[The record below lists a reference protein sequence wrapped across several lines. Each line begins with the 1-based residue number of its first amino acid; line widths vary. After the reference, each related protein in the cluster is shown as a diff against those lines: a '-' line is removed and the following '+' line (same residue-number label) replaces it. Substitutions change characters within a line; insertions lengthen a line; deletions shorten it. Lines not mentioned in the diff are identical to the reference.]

1 MKTIYFGALIVS
13 LAAGSASPVHAQDA
27 ATQQQLDKLSG
38 SIQELSETVAQ
49 DEKRIEAVEKS
60 LNDLRDK
67 VNTPAP
73 TGDYASNDDLK
84 KLAQQ
89 VQEIDRKRQEDRD
102 LILDQIKK
110 LAAASGSPIHIHT
123 PPPDTDSSTSSSGSG
138 NSGTSGGSGGTPPAD
153 VPTTGHYYTIK
164 SGDRLSAI
172 VKAYRD
178 AGVKVTTSQ
187 VLKANPGLDPNKII
201 VGKKIFIP
209 DANAK

>member
-1 MKTIYFGALIVS
+1 MKRIYLGLLIAS
-13 LAAGSASPVHAQDA
+13 LGAGSAYAQDA
-27 ATQQQLDKLSG
+27 ATQQQLDKLTG
-38 SIQELSETVAQ
+38 SIQDLTETIAQ
-49 DEKRIEAVEKS
+49 DGKRIDALEKS

-73 TGDYASNDDLK
+73 TGDYAANDDLK

-102 LILDQIKK
+102 LIVEQIKK
-110 LAAASGSPIHIHT
+110 IAAAAGSGPVHIHT
-123 PPPDTDSSTSSSGSG
+123 PPPDTTVSSGGGSVD
-138 NSGTSGGSGGTPPAD
+138 SGTSDTPSGPQ
-153 VPTTGHYYTIK
+153 TGHYYIVK
-164 SGDRLSAI
+164 KGDALGAI

-187 VLKANPGLDPNKII
+187 VLKANPGLDPNKLY

>member
-1 MKTIYFGALIVS
+1 MKRIYLGLLIVT
-13 LAAGSASPVHAQDA
+13 LAAGSAYAQDA
-27 ATQQQLDKLSG
+27 ATQQEIDKLNG
-38 SIQELSETVAQ
+38 TIQDLSETVAQ
-49 DEKRIEAVEKS
+49 DGKRIDALEKAIG
-60 LNDLRDK
+60 DLRDK

-73 TGDYASNDDLK
+73 TGDYAANDDLK

-110 LAAASGSPIHIHT
+110 IATASGSPVHIHT
-123 PPPDTDSSTSSSGSG
+123 PPPDSDNGTSGNSGSG
-138 NSGTSGGSGGTPPAD
+138 NNSGTTGNPPAD